1 MIKLDAAFLADIHLD
16 RLPPAEAKLM
26 LLHVYETLEVRVGI
40 RLASAMTDQQ
50 LDDFEAA
57 VETDEDTALRWLEE
71 NVPNYRDVVA
81 QELDQ
86 MRVEIRQ
93 IAPIILAKSGIVR

>member
-16 RLPPAEAKLM
+16 RLPPAEANLM
-26 LLHVYETLEVRVGI
+26 LQHVYETLEMRVGI

-50 LDDFEAA
+50 LDEFEAA
-57 VETDEDTALRWLEE
+57 VDEGEDPALRWLEE
-71 NVPNYRDVVA
+71 NFPNYRDVVA
-81 QELDQ
+81 LELDQ

-93 IAPIILAKSGIVR
+93 IAPIILAKSGIVG